1 MQDNYVINKYDEGKL
16 TLREMRSEKF
26 KEITELHN
34 ELELG
39 NGPGNE

>member
-1 MQDNYVINKYDEGKL
+1 MMQDHYVINKYDEGKL
-16 TLREMRSEKF
+16 ILREMHSKKF

-39 NGPGNE
+39 NE